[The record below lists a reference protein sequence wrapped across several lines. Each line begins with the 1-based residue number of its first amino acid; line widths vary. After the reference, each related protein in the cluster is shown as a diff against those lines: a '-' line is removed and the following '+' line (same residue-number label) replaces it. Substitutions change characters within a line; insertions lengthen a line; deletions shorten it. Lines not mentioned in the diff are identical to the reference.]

1 MPFRVTLTRGC
12 KYGLITTAAVASED
26 EMGRPIDPQSSVA
39 MAAAMRNQVEALR
52 WRRHLKY
59 GDMVR
64 IQGAFF
70 RVITGDELLSAYDE
84 SKEVDSEKMSFTA
97 RDGDE
102 AAGSEAAAG
111 SSKRGGESSKTAGA
125 EDMDDDESEEEG
137 TKYTCIHISIH
148 TCEFNFLC
156 RERRA
161 SVSLQEGAPSHK
173 WNLLRP
179 RRGRH
184 LAAGSHRLVH

>member
-1 MPFRVTLTRGC
+1 
-12 KYGLITTAAVASED
+12 
-26 EMGRPIDPQSSVA
+26 
-39 MAAAMRNQVEALR
+39 
-52 WRRHLKY
+52 
-59 GDMVR
+59 
-64 IQGAFF
+64 
-70 RVITGDELLSAYDE
+70 
-84 SKEVDSEKMSFTA
+84 MSFTA

-111 SSKRGGESSKTAGA
+111 SSKRGGESSKTAEA
-125 EDMDDDESEEEG
+125 EDMDDESEEEG

-173 WNLLRP
+173 WDLLRP